1 MEIEPATLLQAIV
14 ALESVI
20 VALLA
25 EPAINRMSPCTNLVP
40 RLAFHLLT
48 IGAVARIYAI
58 ATGDI
63 PSVPTAITTGGVALL
78 LICDRWRT
86 GKAQDR
92 REA

>member
-1 MEIEPATLLQAIV
+1 MTADTLLQGLVTLESIIV
-14 ALESVI
+14 AI
-20 VALLA
+20 LA
-25 EPAINRMSPCTNLVP
+25 EPAINRMSPCTSLVP

-48 IGAVARIYAI
+48 VGAVARIYAI

-92 REA
+92 KS

>member
-14 ALESVI
+14 ALESII

-48 IGAVARIYAI
+48 VGAVARLYAI
-58 ATGDI
+58 LAGDVQ
-63 PSVPTAITTGGVALL
+63 SVPTAITTGGVALL
-78 LICDRWRT
+78 LVCDRWRT
-86 GKAQDR
+86 GRAQDR
-92 REA
+92 QT

>member
-1 MEIEPATLLQAIV
+1 MTADTLLQGLVTLESIIV
-14 ALESVI
+14 AI
-20 VALLA
+20 LA
-25 EPAINRMSPCTNLVP
+25 EPAINRMSPCTSLVP

-48 IGAVARIYAI
+48 VGAVARIYAI

>member
-1 MEIEPATLLQAIV
+1 MSADLSTLLQAIV

-48 IGAVARIYAI
+48 VGAVARLYASR
-58 ATGDI
+58 AGDV

-78 LICDRWRT
+78 LVCDRWRT
-86 GKAQDR
+86 GMAQDR
-92 REA
+92 QA

>member
-1 MEIEPATLLQAIV
+1 MSADLSTLLQAIV

-48 IGAVARIYAI
+48 VGAVARLYAI
-58 ATGDI
+58 LAGDV

-78 LICDRWRT
+78 LVCDRWRT
-86 GKAQDR
+86 GRAQDR